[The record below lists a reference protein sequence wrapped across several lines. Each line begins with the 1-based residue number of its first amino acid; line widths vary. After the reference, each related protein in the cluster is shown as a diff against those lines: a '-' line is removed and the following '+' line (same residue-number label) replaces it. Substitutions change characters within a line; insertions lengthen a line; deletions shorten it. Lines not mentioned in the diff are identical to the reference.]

1 MCGRKTL
8 TKGKMEIIEELSIK
22 DWDKSLDIQPNYNVA
37 PTTIMPILLYNDG
50 RVVRP
55 MRWGLIPSWTKDASA
70 VPILINARC
79 ESLTEKPSFRGLLDA
94 NRCIVITDG
103 YYEWQ
108 KTTSGKQPFYIH
120 HPQSRI
126 LTMAGLYSQW
136 KDRDGQILLTYT
148 VITTPASAEL
158 QFIHERMPAI
168 LTPPQIDTWIDCNHY
183 DSKNALTLLQPSQMP
198 LTPYPVSAFVNSIR
212 NNSAQCLQ
220 PINLPPEQTSLLN
233 E

>member
-22 DWDKSLDIQPNYNVA
+22 EWDSSLAIQPNYNVA
-37 PTTIMPILLYNDG
+37 PTNIMPILLYDDG

-55 MRWGLIPSWTKDASA
+55 MRWGLIPSWTKDAAA
-70 VPILINARC
+70 VPILINARS
-79 ESLTEKPSFRGLLDA
+79 ESLTQKPSFRGLLNA

-103 YYEWQ
+103 YYEWR

-120 HPQSRI
+120 HPQKRL

-136 KDRDGQILLTYT
+136 KDQDGQIRLTYT
-148 VITTPASAEL
+148 VITTPASAVL

-168 LTPPQIDTWIDCNHY
+168 LTPPQIDAWIDCDRY
-183 DSKNALTLLQPSQMP
+183 DPKTALELLKPSPMP
-198 LTPYPVSAFVNSIR
+198 LTTYPVSAFVNSVR

-220 PINLPPEQTSLLN
+220 PANLPPGQTSLLN
-233 E
+233 D